1 MVLEALLGGPPMER
15 RREFAAAN
23 LKAES
28 YLEREHT
35 RDGLRLY
42 YEMKLLSGT
51 PPKRSAEDILF
62 DYLDA
67 EERRIY
73 NDLARRIQKRF
84 EELESEKSRRRDR
97 RGVTPSADLMPE

>member
-1 MVLEALLGGPPMER
+1 MHRNTGTPLPQW
-15 RREFAAAN
+15 
-23 LKAES
+23 
-28 YLEREHT
+28 H
-35 RDGLRLY
+35 
-42 YEMKLLSGT
+42 EMKLLSDS
-51 PPKRSAEDILF
+51 PPKRSAEDILS
-62 DYLDA
+62 DYLDG